1 MTNLPWQ
8 EKTPELK
15 ITFLFTNTEH
25 IFYIQTGTL
34 SNETAGYRACRCLHG
49 FYRLDR
55 FGPCSECP
63 THGVSCVH
71 DTAILAPNYFW
82 KWPNQTTR
90 DIYRNFVENILTF
103 GPEYNKTFSRF
114 DEPLPKPLK
123 CPYSGSCY
131 GGIDS
136 ACNVRYK
143 GTLCATCSNNHYFRF
158 NTCLECP
165 RMTVTIISSGVVILV
180 FVAVFLLVLWG
191 DSRRIENNRT
201 VADVVMSCCK
211 IVIGFYQVIA
221 GIFSALARVQWPVTL
236 ISIGKCLK
244 FVEGNILQFAPL
256 SCIHS
261 QLRPDPFLQFV
272 LAVGTNIL
280 VVSLI
285 LLYLFLKK
293 RYINKM
299 EIFMSE
305 KTMKISRLEKS
316 CYRNIFLFLLLSYP
330 MTSKKIIHILPL
342 PGVCVNVCFNQN
354 DSECI
359 SLLKADYS
367 IQCFTA
373 RHNVFWKI
381 AAVFALYPVF
391 FPLLMLLPIY
401 KYRDSESEEE
411 IAFGLRVFFENYKK
425 KYWFWEIVE
434 MYRKLILTSLIL
446 FFGSESRSQIGF
458 TLITASASG
467 IAYTLF
473 RPVKGKF
480 EDRLQTFVLWIIFF
494 NVCLGAIYS
503 VPDANG
509 DQMENDSI
517 FVNFLFVLLN
527 SSVLII
533 AVGKF

>member
-1 MTNLPWQ
+1 M
-8 EKTPELK
+8 
-15 ITFLFTNTEH
+15 
-25 IFYIQTGTL
+25 
-34 SNETAGYRACRCLHG
+34 
-49 FYRLDR
+49 DR

-63 THGVSCVH
+63 THGISCVN
-71 DTAILAPNYFW
+71 DTAILAPNYYW
-82 KWPNQTTR
+82 KWPSHATK
-90 DIYRNFVENILTF
+90 DIYRNFVENILNL
-103 GPEYNKTFSRF
+103 GPEYNKNFSRF
-114 DEPLPKPLK
+114 HELLPKPLK
-123 CPYSGSCY
+123 CPYPDSCY

-136 ACNVRYK
+136 ACHVRYK
-143 GTLCATCSNNHYFRF
+143 GILCATCSNNHFFRF
-158 NTCLECP
+158 NNCLECP
-165 RMTVTIISSGVVILV
+165 RTTVTIISCVVVVTV

-191 DSRRIENNRT
+191 DSRRTENNRT
-201 VADVVMSCCK
+201 VADVAMSCCK

-236 ISIGKCLK
+236 ISIGKYLK

-285 LLYLFLKK
+285 LLYLVLKK
-293 RYINKM
+293 RYVNKM
-299 EIFMSE
+299 EISMSE
-305 KTMKISRLEKS
+305 KTMKISRLRKS

-359 SLLKADYS
+359 SLLNADYS

-381 AAVFALYPVF
+381 AAAFALYPVF

-401 KYRDSESEEE
+401 KYRDSESEKE

-467 IAYTLF
+467 IAYTLL
-473 RPVKGKF
+473 RPVKETF
-480 EDRLQTFVLWIIFF
+480 EDRLQTFVLWITFF

-503 VPDANG
+503 VPYANG
-509 DQMENDSI
+509 DHMENDSI
-517 FVNFLFVLLN
+517 FVNVLFVLLN

-533 AVGKF
+533 AVGKFCQLATRL